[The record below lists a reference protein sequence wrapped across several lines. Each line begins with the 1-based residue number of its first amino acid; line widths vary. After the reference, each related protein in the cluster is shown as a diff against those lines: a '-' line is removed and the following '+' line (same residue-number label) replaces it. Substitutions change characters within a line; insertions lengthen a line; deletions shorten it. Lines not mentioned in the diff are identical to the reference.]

1 MMTGS
6 EISIRYASPQDAGL
20 LADLGAKT
28 FIHTYAESNPFENIE
43 AYVQD
48 SFSPEKQAAEIA
60 DPANLFLIAEI
71 KGQVFGYAQLT
82 SSSHSPRLANQNPV
96 ELVRIYLLPEFI
108 GKGLG
113 SRLMQA
119 CLQEA
124 RAKDHDAIWLG
135 VWEHNP
141 RAIAFY
147 QKWGFKQIGTQ
158 QFTLG
163 ADLQTDW
170 IMALDLRA
178 AT

>member
-1 MMTGS
+1 MTPS
-6 EISIRYASPQDAGL
+6 EISLRHASLQDAGL

-28 FIHTYAESNPFENIE
+28 FIQTYSESNPFENLE
-43 AYVQD
+43 AYVRD
-48 SFSPEKQAAEIA
+48 SFSPEKQAAEIN

-71 KGQVFGYAQLT
+71 EGQVFGYAHLA
-82 SSSHSPRLANQNPV
+82 SGSHPPQPAGTKPV

-113 SRLMQA
+113 SGLMQA

-124 RAKDHDAIWLG
+124 RAKDHDILWLG

-147 QKWGFKQIGTQ
+147 EKWGFKQIGTQ

-163 ADLQTDW
+163 ADLQSDW
-170 IMALDLRA
+170 IMALDLNA
-178 AT
+178 AV

>member
-1 MMTGS
+1 MKPS
-6 EISIRYASPQDAGL
+6 QISFRYASLQDASL

-28 FIHTYAESNPFENIE
+28 FIQTYSESNPFENID
-43 AYVQD
+43 AYVKEFFSHEIQKNEISD
-48 SFSPEKQAAEIA
+48 SS
-60 DPANLFLIAEI
+60 NLFLLAEYEGRI
-71 KGQVFGYAQLT
+71 FGYAQISSGNRTPEIT
-82 SSSHSPRLANQNPV
+82 SKNPV

-124 RAKDHDAIWLG
+124 RVKGHDTIWLG
-135 VWEHNP
+135 VWEQNE

-147 QKWGFKQIGTQ
+147 EKWGFKKIGTQ

-163 ADLQTDW
+163 ADIQTDW
-170 IMALDLRA
+170 IMGLDLSNA
-178 AT
+178 V